1 MPSWPAGHAYFNEVI
16 CFVSDMSAV
25 LAYINL
31 APMVTSGQAGL
42 ISAHLI
48 SCPCR
53 CLGFFFPEC
62 IALHLAVLNFM
73 VFICSVFKFMA
84 SSLCVCL
91 LSCQKLLIYY
101 PRGYKKITGKFLL
114 WFILLGEIS
123 LAINYR
129 GNHGRLIAWAMV
141 GFWESSALVSRSEN
155 SETTEKLVLCFLF
168 ILLCRAKS
176 EWNGA
181 RAFLNFFLLWCSAL
195 YLFCL
200 PNIVF
205 HL

>member
-1 MPSWPAGHAYFNEVI
+1 
-16 CFVSDMSAV
+16 
-25 LAYINL
+25 
-31 APMVTSGQAGL
+31 MVTSGQAGL

-141 GFWESSALVSRSEN
+141 GLWESSALVSGSEN
-155 SETTEKLVLCFLF
+155 NETTEKLVLCFLF

-181 RAFLNFFLLWCSAL
+181 RPFLIFFFAVMFCFVSILPSKYCVSSLMVMAPIKPRTVLWLNHLHRLLASL
-195 YLFCL
+195 
-200 PNIVF
+200 
-205 HL
+205 